1 MADEVDVL
9 VQQWLSRWEQIRH
22 SENQRATM
30 TNMLLVLA
38 AAGLGLISQKRL
50 EPGLLLVSGALLFLG
65 IFGVL
70 ASLKYYE
77 RFRVHLREAGA
88 IRKKID
94 ERFPGLGL
102 EGLAETTWREHEVA
116 FPRLAKM
123 PLYSL
128 WVALHVGIGL
138 VGGLISAVILARL

>member
-30 TNMLLVLA
+30 TNMLLVLT
-38 AAGLGLISQKRL
+38 AAGVGLIAQKGL
-50 EPGLLLVSGALLFLG
+50 ESGLLLVSGAILLLG
-65 IFGVL
+65 AFGAA

-77 RFRVHLREAGA
+77 RFRLHLREAGA
-88 IRKKID
+88 IRAKIED
-94 ERFPGLGL
+94 KFPGLDLGV
-102 EGLAETTWREHEVA
+102 LAETTWSEHKAA

-128 WVALHVGIGL
+128 WVALHLGIAL
-138 VGGLISAVILARL
+138 AGGTISALILARL